1 MPEQTPRQPANTE
14 PASAVGVSSTYVP
27 ESNDPE
33 HVSPQSMPAGVE
45 TTRPVPLP
53 RLVTVTPTSHAQR
66 EPISTAVSALPIWV
80 HSAAVSAPEPVR
92 SVHDC
97 LIAASASRMLESAVR
112 YTVSVRYRTRPAL
125 SR

>member
-33 HVSPQSMPAGVE
+33 HVSPQSMPAGAE

-53 RLVTVTPTSHAQR
+53 RLVTVTPTSHGQR
-66 EPISTAVSALPIWV
+66 PPISTAVSALPTSA
-80 HSAAVSAPEPVR
+80 HSAALRSLEPTR

-97 LIAASASRMLESAVR
+97 LTAASASRM
-112 YTVSVRYRTRPAL
+112 
-125 SR
+125 